1 MKSTTRTPGY
11 LARFAAILLLFG
23 LFTPMAALAAAWPPD
38 TGKGPCAV
46 TKTADV
52 PATMRDGVVLRAD
65 IYRPATDK
73 PVPVILMRTQYGK
86 SAAQVQP
93 ERFQSPAWFA
103 SHCYIVVIQDIRG
116 QYASGGTF
124 YEYAH
129 DRDDGY
135 DSVEWAA
142 ALPGS
147 NGKVGMYG
155 SSYVGATQWLAAT
168 AAPPHLAAIV
178 PSNTASD
185 YYEGWTYENGAF
197 RLGFIEP
204 WMTEDIVESAA
215 ANRKDTATVADMH
228 AASLAIARWMQTTPY
243 DRLSFLQP
251 DNPAVA
257 PYFFDALK
265 HPTNDAYWQAF
276 SIEPRWN
283 KVAVPV
289 LAFDG
294 WYDAFL
300 YGALRNF
307 NGVQAKGATALARES
322 QRIVIG
328 PWEHIGW
335 GREGA
340 VVSPR
345 LAALGPIADSPVDE
359 LMLAW
364 FDHFLKGEANGVE
377 TGPRVDYFVMG
388 ENRWHVAKAWPL
400 AGTRYESWRL
410 ASGGAAASVMGDG
423 RLESPASAAASG
435 PPDSY
440 VYDPANPVPSV
451 GGHSCCAWSSGPQGQ
466 FDQSAIE
473 QRADILVYSS
483 PPLEQPLEITGPV
496 KVVLYARSTAPDTDF
511 TAKLVD
517 VFPDGS
523 AINLNNG
530 VLRASFRESSTH
542 PTPIVPG
549 QIYRYEIAVWPTS
562 NLFKTGHRIRLEIS
576 SSDFPQFAPDPNT
589 GGSLSDSS
597 AMRPATQTILHDPE
611 HPSILILPVI
621 PPEAQGP
628 AADTPPMR

>member
-1 MKSTTRTPGY
+1 MTCKT
-11 LARFAAILLLFG
+11 
-23 LFTPMAALAAAWPPD
+23 AALLAPMVLALGSMLAPLAARAADWPPD
-38 TGKGPCAV
+38 TGRGACRVAKSV
-46 TKTADV
+46 DV

-65 IYRPATDK
+65 VYRPTVDR

-93 ERFQSPAWFA
+93 ERFQSPDWFA
-103 SHCYIVVIQDIRG
+103 SHCYIVVVQDIRG
-116 QYASGGTF
+116 QYASDGVF

-215 ANRKDTATVADMH
+215 ANRKDAATVAQMH
-228 AASLAIARWMQTTPY
+228 AASLAIARWMKTAPY
-243 DRLSFLQP
+243 DNLAFMQP
-251 DNPAVA
+251 GNPAVA

-300 YGALRNF
+300 AGALRNF
-307 NGVQAKGATALARES
+307 NGVRTQGATAVAREN

-335 GREGA
+335 GRDGA

-345 LAALGPIADSPVDE
+345 LAAIGPVADSPVDE

-364 FDHFLKGEANGVE
+364 FDHFLKGQDNGVVG
-377 TGPRVDYFVMG
+377 GPRVDYFVMG
-388 ENRWHVAKAWPL
+388 ENRWHVAGEWPI
-400 AGTRYESWRL
+400 AGTQYQAWRL
-410 ASGGAAASVMGDG
+410 ASGGNAASVMGDG
-423 RLESPASAAASG
+423 RLTPPTSAAAAPAG

-440 VYDPANPVPSV
+440 AYDPADPVPSI
-451 GGHSCCAWSSGPQGQ
+451 GGHSCCAWNSGPQGQ

-483 PPLEQPLEITGPV
+483 PPLTEPLEITGPV
-496 KVVLYARSTAPDTDF
+496 KVVLYARSTAVDTDF

-517 VFPDGS
+517 VFPDGT

-530 VLRASFRESSTH
+530 IQRASFRESSSH

-549 QIYRYEIAVWPTS
+549 QVYRYEIQVWPTS
-562 NLFKTGHRIRLEIS
+562 NLFKTGHRVRLEIA
-576 SSDFPQFAPDPNT
+576 SSDYPQFDPNPNT
-589 GGSLSDSS
+589 GGSL
-597 AMRPATQTILHDPE
+597 AHGTATIVATQTILHDAD
-611 HPSILILPVI
+611 HPSTLILPVI
-621 PPEAQGP
+621 PVEAQGA
-628 AADTPPMR
+628 AADRPPAR

>member
-1 MKSTTRTPGY
+1 MTMRYG
-11 LARFAAILLLFG
+11 
-23 LFTPMAALAAAWPPD
+23 AALAASLLLLLGALAPRAARAADWPPAE
-38 TGKGPCAV
+38 GRGPCAV
-46 TKTADV
+46 TKAVDV
-52 PATMRDGVVLRAD
+52 PARMRDGVILRAD
-65 IYRPATDK
+65 VYRPATDK

-93 ERFQSPAWFA
+93 ERFQSPDWFA
-103 SHCYIVVIQDIRG
+103 SHCYIVVVQDIRG
-116 QYASGGTF
+116 QYASDGVF

-204 WMTEDIVESAA
+204 WMTADIVESAA
-215 ANRKDTATVADMH
+215 ANRKDAATVAEMH
-228 AASLAIARWMQTTPY
+228 AATLAIARWMNTAPY
-243 DRLSFLQP
+243 DRLPFLQP
-251 DNPAVA
+251 GNPVVA

-265 HPTNDAYWQAF
+265 HRTNDAYWQAF

-300 YGALRNF
+300 DGALRNF
-307 NGVQAKGATALARES
+307 NGVRTQGATALARDN

-345 LAALGPIADSPVDE
+345 LAAIGPVANSPVDE

-364 FDHFLKGEANGVE
+364 FDHFLKGEDNGVAG
-377 TGPRVDYFVMG
+377 GPRVDYFVMG
-388 ENRWHVAKAWPL
+388 ENRWHVAHQWPL
-400 AGTRYESWRL
+400 AGTQYQSWRL
-410 ASGGAAASVMGDG
+410 ASGGNAASVMGDG
-423 RLESPASAAASG
+423 RLAPPAASDGAG

-440 VYDPANPVPSV
+440 AYDPANPVPSV

-483 PPLEQPLEITGPV
+483 PPLREPLEITGPV
-496 KVVLYARSTAPDTDF
+496 KVILYARSTAPDTDF

-517 VFPDGS
+517 VFPDGT

-530 VLRASFRESSTH
+530 IQRASFRESSTH

-549 QIYRYEIAVWPTS
+549 QVYRYEIAVWPTS
-562 NLFKTGHRIRLEIS
+562 NLFEPGHRVRLEIS
-576 SSDFPQFAPDPNT
+576 SSDFPQFDPNPNT
-589 GGSLSDSS
+589 GDTLAHSS
-597 AMRPATQTILHDPE
+597 RTVVATQTILHDAD
-611 HPSILILPVI
+611 HPSALILPVI
-621 PPEAQGP
+621 PAGAEGP
-628 AADTPPMR
+628 ASDTPPAH